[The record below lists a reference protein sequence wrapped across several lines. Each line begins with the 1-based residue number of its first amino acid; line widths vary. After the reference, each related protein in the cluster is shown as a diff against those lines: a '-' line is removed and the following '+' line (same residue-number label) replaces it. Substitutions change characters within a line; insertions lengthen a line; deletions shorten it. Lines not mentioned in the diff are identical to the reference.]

1 MEKEPKPEKPFSPHG
16 VLPALVTPFTKNE
29 ELDEA
34 ALRRLVRF
42 CMPHVDGFVPCGTTG
57 EFVYMT
63 PEERQRV
70 LELVLDEVGGEKP
83 VIAGTGAASTR
94 EAIELARGAQEAGAS
109 ACLVVTPYFLH
120 PSDKGVYQHFY
131 EIAESV
137 DIPIILYNIPQTVD
151 RCLPR
156 QVIEDLADI
165 PNIVG
170 LKDSSSDLAYML
182 EVLEF
187 AGDRINVLVGHDEV
201 VLPALAA
208 GASGMILASAQVFP
222 ETWQRIYRA
231 VQEGDLATARKLQ
244 MSVQKLARIFCRY
257 GGAVAVKAALNMMGL
272 EVGRPRR
279 PLKAVGGAL
288 IHETRAEIELELE
301 KLGKMQGASGEWQA
315 PAGAPEERFGDI
327 GLSAEAIRAAG
338 LRLGSGAAGEGT
350 ERVQLD
356 LVAGPK
362 DSPVGEAYAYQLT
375 YPLHRREALTT
386 ILEPNLTVRPATLIV
401 PALEQRNLRQ
411 ANMIYGPTQSA
422 VAKAIVD
429 NLEAGIIPTSAMDD
443 EVMIVKA
450 TVHPKALDRHALYHN
465 VYRAMDEAIKGAF
478 GNETSL
484 RII

>member
-1 MEKEPKPEKPFSPHG
+1 MEKESKLQKPFLPRG
-16 VLPALVTPFTKNE
+16 VFPALVTPFTKE
-29 ELDEA
+29 GELDEA

-42 CMPHVDGFVPCGTTG
+42 CLPHVDGFVPCGTTG
-57 EFVYMT
+57 EFVYMS
-63 PEERQRV
+63 PDERQRV
-70 LELVLDEVGGEKP
+70 LEVVLDEVGGRKP

-94 EAIELARGAQEAGAS
+94 QAIELAERAWKAGAS

-120 PSDKGVYQHFY
+120 PSDKGIYQHFY
-131 EIAESV
+131 EIAKAV

-151 RCLPR
+151 RYLPR

-170 LKDSSSDLAYML
+170 LKDSSGNLAYML

-187 AGDRINVLVGHDEV
+187 AGDRIALLVGHDEV

-222 ETWQRIYRA
+222 EIWQRIYRA
-231 VQEGDLATARKLQ
+231 VGEGDLATARKLQ
-244 MSVQKLARIFCRY
+244 RSVQKLARIFCRH
-257 GGAVAVKAALNMMGL
+257 GGAVAVKAALNMMGVK
-272 EVGRPRR
+272 VGRPRR

-288 IHETRAEIELELE
+288 IHETRAEIQLELE
-301 KLGKMQGASGEWQA
+301 KLGKVQVAGGEWRA
-315 PAGAPEERFGDI
+315 PTGALEERFDDI
-327 GLSAEAIRAAG
+327 GLSAKAIRAAG
-338 LRLGSGAAGEGT
+338 LRLGSGSAGEGT
-350 ERVQLD
+350 EKVQLD

-362 DSPVGEAYAYQLT
+362 DGPLGEAYAYQLT

-429 NLEAGIIPTSAMDD
+429 NLEAGVIPREAMEQ

-450 TVHPKALDRHALYHN
+450 AVHPKALDRHALYRN
-465 VYRAMDEAIKGAF
+465 VYQAMDQAIKGAF
-478 GNETSL
+478 GG
-484 RII
+484 